1 MRLHGTCDLWGKAY
15 SLIDLKIIRD
25 QPDMVK
31 SEIAK
36 LFTTAPIDEILSL
49 DESRRQV
56 VTEVESLK
64 AKRNEGSKE
73 VGRTKDPARRAQ
85 LIEEMRLLGD
95 EIAAKDEKVRALDE
109 ELYDLLLLVPNLPL
123 PDVPVGPDESH
134 NIVTKTVE
142 VERPKDFQ
150 VRPHWET
157 AEELG
162 IIDFERGVK
171 ISGTRNYILR
181 GDGARLQRALIT
193 WMLDLHVQKHGY
205 TEVYPPYLV
214 LTEMLVGTGQLPKFA
229 ETQFRDIEG
238 EKWLIPTAEV
248 PVTNMYRD
256 EILDEADLPIYNTAY
271 SACFRREQI
280 SAGRDVRG
288 IKRGYQFDKV
298 EMVKIVHPD
307 KSVEEHR
314 RLIQEAEDVLIA
326 LELPYR
332 LLQICTG
339 DLSFTAA
346 NKVDLEVWSPGI
358 DEWLE
363 VSSCSNFLDFQA
375 RRANIKFRPESG
387 GKAQFVHTLNGS
399 GLALPRIMIAI
410 MENYQ
415 LADGSFEVPKVIQPY
430 MGGQSVIG
438 KQAPIGPARVT
449 D

>member
-1 MRLHGTCDLWGKAY
+1 LL
-15 SLIDLKIIRD
+15 DLKLIRE
-25 QPDMVK
+25 QPDMIR
-31 SEIAK
+31 SALDA
-36 LFTTAPIDEILSL
+36 LFATAPLDEILSL
-49 DESRRQV
+49 DESRRQI

-73 VGRTKDPARRAQ
+73 VGRTKDAEHRAA

-95 EIAAKDEKVRALDE
+95 DIASKDEQVRRMDE
-109 ELYDLLLLVPNLPL
+109 ELYNLLLQMPNLPM
-123 PDVPVGPDESH
+123 PGVPVAPDERG
-134 NIVTKTVE
+134 NIVTKTVDI
-142 VERPKDFQ
+142 ERSRDFQ
-150 VRPHWET
+150 VRPHWEIG
-157 AEELG
+157 EELG
-162 IIDFERGVK
+162 IIDFDRGVK
-171 ISGTRNYILR
+171 IAGTRNYVLR
-181 GDGARLQRALIT
+181 GDGARLQRALIA
-193 WMLDLHVQKHGY
+193 WMLDLHVKKHGY

-256 EILDEADLPIYNTAY
+256 EILDESELPIYNTAY
-271 SACFRREQI
+271 TACFRREQI

-298 EMVKIVHPD
+298 EMVKVVHPD
-307 KSVEEHR
+307 TSIDEHAK
-314 RLIQEAEDVLIA
+314 LIAEAEDVLIE

-346 NKVDLEVWSPGI
+346 NKVDLEVWSPGVN
-358 DEWLE
+358 EWLE

-375 RRANIKFRPESG
+375 RRANIKYRPDGG
-387 GKAQFVHTLNGS
+387 GKTQFVHTLNGS
-399 GLALPRIMIAI
+399 GMALPRTMIAI

-415 LADGSFEVPKVIQPY
+415 RADGTFDIPKVIQPY
-430 MGGQSVIG
+430 MGGQTVIE
-438 KQAPIGPARVT
+438 KQGPIGPAGSK
-449 D
+449 

>member
-1 MRLHGTCDLWGKAY
+1 ML
-15 SLIDLKIIRD
+15 DLKIIRD
-25 QPDMVK
+25 QPDLIRSALV
-31 SEIAK
+31 A
-36 LFTTAPIDEILSL
+36 LNATAPLDEILEL

-73 VGRTKDPARRAQ
+73 VSRTKDAERRNQ
-85 LIEEMRLLGD
+85 LIEEMRALGD
-95 EIAAKDEKVRALDE
+95 EIAIRDERVRAMDE
-109 ELYDLLLLVPNLPL
+109 ELHELLLLMPNMPL
-123 PDVPVGPDESH
+123 PEVPVGPDESG
-134 NIVTKTVE
+134 NVVTKTVE
-142 VERPKDFQ
+142 VDRSQDFS
-150 VRPHWET
+150 VRPHWEIG
-157 AEELG
+157 EELG
-162 IIDFERGVK
+162 IIDFDRGVK
-171 ISGTRNYILR
+171 IAGTRNYVLR

-205 TEVYPPYLV
+205 TEVYPPFLV
-214 LTEMLVGTGQLPKFA
+214 LTDMLIGTGQLPKFA

-248 PVTNMYRD
+248 PVTNLYRE
-256 EILDEADLPIYNTAY
+256 EILDEAQLPIYNTAY
-271 SACFRREQI
+271 TACFRREQI

-298 EMVKIVHPD
+298 EMVKIVHP
-307 KSVEEHR
+307 STSLEEHAK
-314 RLIQEAEDVLIA
+314 LIAEAEDVLLG

-346 NKVDLEVWSPGI
+346 NKVDLEVWSPGVQ
-358 DEWLE
+358 EWLE

-375 RRANIKFRPESG
+375 RRANIKFRPEGG
-387 GKAQFVHTLNGS
+387 GKTQFVHTLNGS

-415 LADGSFEVPKVIQPY
+415 LADGTFAIPRVIQPY
-430 MGGQSVIG
+430 MGGQTVIG
-438 KQAPIGPARVT
+438 KQAPIGPAIT
-449 D
+449 G

>member
-1 MRLHGTCDLWGKAY
+1 M
-15 SLIDLKIIRD
+15 IDLKIIRD
-25 QPDMVK
+25 QPDMVR
-31 SEIAK
+31 SA
-36 LFTTAPIDEILSL
+36 LQSLYTTAPIDEILSL

-56 VTEVESLK
+56 VTEVETLK

-73 VGRTKDPARRAQ
+73 VGRTKDAVHRAQ

-95 EIAAKDEKVRALDE
+95 DIAARDERVRAMDD
-109 ELYDLLLLVPNLPL
+109 ELYSLLLNVPNLPL

-134 NIVTKTVE
+134 NVVTKTVQTPH
-142 VERPKDFQ
+142 PKDFA

-171 ISGTRNYILR
+171 IAGTRNYVLR

-193 WMLDLHVQKHGY
+193 WMLDLHTQKHGY
-205 TEVYPPYLV
+205 SEVYPPYLV
-214 LTEMLVGTGQLPKFA
+214 LTEMIVGTGQLPKFA

-256 EILDEADLPIYNTAY
+256 EILEEAELPIYNTAY
-271 SACFRREQI
+271 TACFRREQI

-298 EMVKIVHPD
+298 EMVKIVHPET
-307 KSVEEHR
+307 SIEEHA
-314 RLIQEAEDVLIA
+314 RLIGEAEDVLIE

-346 NKVDLEVWSPGI
+346 NKVDLEVWSPGVE
-358 DEWLE
+358 EWLE
-363 VSSCSNFLDFQA
+363 ISSCSNFLEFQA
-375 RRANIKFRPESG
+375 RRANIKFRPEGG
-387 GKAQFVHTLNGS
+387 GKTQFVHTLNGS

-415 LADGSFEVPKVIQPY
+415 LADGSFEIPKVIQPY
-430 MGGQSVIG
+430 MGGQTLIG
-438 KQAPIGPARVT
+438 KQGPIGPAVVAS
-449 D
+449 

>member
-1 MRLHGTCDLWGKAY
+1 LL
-15 SLIDLKIIRD
+15 DLKLIRD
-25 QPDMVK
+25 QPDMIRSALVARN
-31 SEIAK
+31 I
-36 LFTTAPIDEILSL
+36 TAPIDEILSL

-73 VGRTKDPARRAQ
+73 VGRTQDGDRRTH
-85 LIEEMRLLGD
+85 LIEQMRLLGD
-95 EIAAKDEKVRALDE
+95 EIAAKDEQVRAMDE
-109 ELYDLLLLVPNLPL
+109 ELNGLLLLVPNLPL
-123 PDVPVGPDESH
+123 PEVPVGADESA
-134 NIVTKTVE
+134 NVVTRTVE
-142 VERPKDFQ
+142 VERIREFA
-150 VRPHWET
+150 VRPHWEIG
-157 AEELG
+157 EELG
-162 IIDFERGVK
+162 IIDFDRGVK
-171 ISGTRNYILR
+171 IAGTRNYILR

-229 ETQFRDIEG
+229 EAQFRDIEG

-248 PVTNMYRD
+248 PVTNLYRD
-256 EILDEADLPIYNTAY
+256 EFLEESQLPIYNTAY
-271 SACFRREQI
+271 TACFRREQI

-307 KSVEEHR
+307 NSTEEHA
-314 RLIQEAEDVLIA
+314 RLIEEAEDTLRE
-326 LELPYR
+326 LQLPYR

-339 DLSFTAA
+339 DLSFAGA
-346 NKVDLEVWSPGI
+346 IQVDLEVWSPGV

-375 RRANIKFRPESG
+375 RRANIKFRPEGG
-387 GKAQFVHTLNGS
+387 GKTQFVHTLNGS

-415 LADGSFEVPKVIQPY
+415 LADGTFEVPAVIRPY
-430 MGGQSVIG
+430 MGGQAVIG
-438 KQAPIGPARVT
+438 KQAPIGPARV
-449 D
+449 

>member
-1 MRLHGTCDLWGKAY
+1 M
-15 SLIDLKIIRD
+15 IDLKVIRD
-25 QPDMVK
+25 QTDMVR
-31 SEIAK
+31 SALES
-36 LFTTAPIDEILSL
+36 LFTTAPIDEILAL

-73 VGRTKDPARRAQ
+73 VGRTKDVDRRNQ
-85 LIEEMRLLGD
+85 LIEDMRLLGD
-95 EIAAKDEKVRALDE
+95 EIAARDERVRTMDE
-109 ELYDLLLLVPNLPL
+109 ELSNLLLLVPNLPL
-123 PDVPVGPDESH
+123 PGVPVGPDESH

-142 VERPKDFQ
+142 TRDLKSFDVQ
-150 VRPHWET
+150 PHWDIGE
-157 AEELG
+157 ALG

-171 ISGTRNYILR
+171 IAGTRNYVLR

-193 WMLDLHVQKHGY
+193 WMIDLHTREHGY

-229 ETQFRDIEG
+229 DAQFRDIEG

-256 EILDEADLPIYNTAY
+256 EILDESVLPIYNTAY
-271 SACFRREQI
+271 TACFRREQI

-307 KSVEEHR
+307 TSIDEHE
-314 RLIQEAEDVLIA
+314 RLVREAEAVLIG

-346 NKVDLEVWSPGI
+346 NKIDLEVWSPGVE
-358 DEWLE
+358 EWLE
-363 VSSCSNFLDFQA
+363 VSSCSNFLEFQA
-375 RRANIKFRPESG
+375 RRANIKFRPEGG
-387 GKAQFVHTLNGS
+387 GKTQFVHTLNGS

-415 LADGSFEVPKVIQPY
+415 LPDGRIEVPKVIQPY
-430 MGGQSVIG
+430 MSGQTVIG
-438 KQAPIGPARVT
+438 EQPPIGPAQVLG
-449 D
+449 

>member
-1 MRLHGTCDLWGKAY
+1 ML
-15 SLIDLKIIRD
+15 DLKIIRD
-25 QPDMVK
+25 QPDLIRSALV
-31 SEIAK
+31 A
-36 LFTTAPIDEILSL
+36 LNATAPLDEILEL

-73 VGRTKDPARRAQ
+73 VSRTKDAERRNQ
-85 LIEEMRLLGD
+85 LIEEMRALGD
-95 EIAAKDEKVRALDE
+95 EIAIRDERVRAMDE
-109 ELYDLLLLVPNLPL
+109 ELHELLLLMPNMPL
-123 PDVPVGPDESH
+123 PEVPVGPDESG
-134 NIVTKTVE
+134 NVVTKTVE
-142 VERPKDFQ
+142 VDRSQDFS
-150 VRPHWET
+150 VRPHWEIG
-157 AEELG
+157 EELG
-162 IIDFERGVK
+162 IIDFDRGVK
-171 ISGTRNYILR
+171 IAGTRNYVLR

-205 TEVYPPYLV
+205 TEVYPPFLV
-214 LTEMLVGTGQLPKFA
+214 LTDMLIGTGQLPKFA

-248 PVTNMYRD
+248 PVTNLYRE
-256 EILDEADLPIYNTAY
+256 EILDEAQLPIYNTAY
-271 SACFRREQI
+271 TACFRREQI

-298 EMVKIVHPD
+298 EMVKIVHP
-307 KSVEEHR
+307 STSIEEHAK
-314 RLIQEAEDVLIA
+314 LIAEAEDVLLG

-346 NKVDLEVWSPGI
+346 NKVDLEVWSPGVQ
-358 DEWLE
+358 EWLE

-375 RRANIKFRPESG
+375 RRANIKFRPEGG
-387 GKAQFVHTLNGS
+387 GKTQFVHTLNGS

-415 LADGSFEVPKVIQPY
+415 LADGTFAIPRVIQPY
-430 MGGQSVIG
+430 MGGQTVIG
-438 KQAPIGPARVT
+438 KQAPIGPAIT
-449 D
+449 G

>member
-1 MRLHGTCDLWGKAY
+1 M
-15 SLIDLKIIRD
+15 IDLKVIRD
-25 QPDMVK
+25 QTDMVR
-31 SEIAK
+31 SALES
-36 LFTTAPIDEILSL
+36 LFTTAPIDEILAL

-56 VTEVESLK
+56 VTEVESLR

-73 VGRTKDPARRAQ
+73 VGRTNDVDRRNQ
-85 LIEEMRLLGD
+85 LIEEMRFLGD
-95 EIAAKDEKVRALDE
+95 DIAARDEQVRAMDE
-109 ELYDLLLLVPNLPL
+109 ELSNLLLLVPNLPL
-123 PDVPVGPDESH
+123 PEVPVGPDESH
-134 NIVTKTVE
+134 NIVTKTVIA
-142 VERPKDFQ
+142 RDFKSSAVQ
-150 VRPHWET
+150 PHWDIGE
-157 AEELG
+157 ALG

-171 ISGTRNYILR
+171 IAGTRNYVLR

-193 WMLDLHVQKHGY
+193 WMIDLHTREHGY

-229 ETQFRDIEG
+229 DAQFRDIEG

-256 EILDEADLPIYNTAY
+256 EILDESVLPIYNTAY
-271 SACFRREQI
+271 TACFRREQI

-307 KSVEEHR
+307 TSIDEHE
-314 RLIQEAEDVLIA
+314 RLVREAEAVLIG

-346 NKVDLEVWSPGI
+346 NKIDLEVWSPGVE
-358 DEWLE
+358 EWLE
-363 VSSCSNFLDFQA
+363 VSSCSNFLEFQA
-375 RRANIKFRPESG
+375 RRANIKFRPEGG
-387 GKAQFVHTLNGS
+387 GKTQFVHTLNGS

-415 LADGSFEVPKVIQPY
+415 LPDGRIEVPKVIQPY
-430 MGGQSVIG
+430 MGGQTVIG
-438 KQAPIGPARVT
+438 EQPPIGPAQT
-449 D
+449 LD

>member
-1 MRLHGTCDLWGKAY
+1 LL
-15 SLIDLKIIRD
+15 DLKLIRE
-25 QPDMVK
+25 QPDMIRGALV
-31 SEIAK
+31 A
-36 LFTTAPIDEILSL
+36 LNATAPLDEILSL

-56 VTEVESLK
+56 VTDVESLK
-64 AKRNEGSKE
+64 AKRNDGSKE
-73 VGRTKDPARRAQ
+73 VGRTKDAERRSQ
-85 LIEEMRLLGD
+85 LIEEMRQLGD
-95 EIAAKDEKVRALDE
+95 EIAEKDEQVRVMDE
-109 ELYDLLLLVPNLPL
+109 ELYSLLLQMPNLPL
-123 PDVPVGPDESH
+123 AGVPVAPDESG
-134 NIVTKTVE
+134 NVVTKTVE
-142 VERPKDFQ
+142 VERARNFT
-150 VRPHWET
+150 VRPHWEIG
-157 AEELG
+157 EELG

-171 ISGTRNYILR
+171 IAGTRNYILR
-181 GDGARLQRALIT
+181 GDGARLQRALIA
-193 WMLDLHVQKHGY
+193 WMLDLHVRKHGY

-248 PVTNMYRD
+248 PVTNLYRD
-256 EILDEADLPIYNTAY
+256 EILAESELPIYNTAY
-271 SACFRREQI
+271 TACFRREQI

-307 KSVEEHR
+307 TSIEEHA
-314 RLIQEAEDVLIA
+314 RLIAEAEDVLLG

-346 NKVDLEVWSPGI
+346 NKVDLEVWSPGVK
-358 DEWLE
+358 EWLE

-375 RRANIKFRPESG
+375 RRANIKFRPEGG
-387 GKAQFVHTLNGS
+387 GKTQFVHTLNGS

-415 LADGSFEVPKVIQPY
+415 HADGTFEIPKVIQPY
-430 MGGQSVIG
+430 MSGQDMIAM
-438 KQAPIGPARVT
+438 QEPIGPAT
-449 D
+449 IA

>member
-1 MRLHGTCDLWGKAY
+1 M
-15 SLIDLKIIRD
+15 IRGAL
-25 QPDMVK
+25 V
-31 SEIAK
+31 A
-36 LFTTAPIDEILSL
+36 LNATAPLDEILSL

-56 VTEVESLK
+56 VTDVESLK
-64 AKRNEGSKE
+64 AKRNDGSKE
-73 VGRTKDPARRAQ
+73 VGRTKDAERRSQ
-85 LIEEMRLLGD
+85 LIEEMRQLGD
-95 EIAAKDEKVRALDE
+95 EIAEKDEQVRVMDE
-109 ELYDLLLLVPNLPL
+109 ELYSLLLQMPNLPL
-123 PDVPVGPDESH
+123 AGVPVAPDESG
-134 NIVTKTVE
+134 NVVTKTVE
-142 VERPKDFQ
+142 VERARNFT
-150 VRPHWET
+150 VRPHWEIG
-157 AEELG
+157 EELG

-171 ISGTRNYILR
+171 IAGTRNYILR
-181 GDGARLQRALIT
+181 GDGARLQRALIA
-193 WMLDLHVQKHGY
+193 WMLDLHVRKHGY

-248 PVTNMYRD
+248 PVTNLYRD
-256 EILDEADLPIYNTAY
+256 EILAESELPIYNTAY
-271 SACFRREQI
+271 TACFRREQI

-307 KSVEEHR
+307 TSTEEHA
-314 RLIQEAEDVLIA
+314 RLIAEAEDVLLG

-346 NKVDLEVWSPGI
+346 NKVDLEVWSPGVK
-358 DEWLE
+358 EWLE

-375 RRANIKFRPESG
+375 RRANIKFRPEGG
-387 GKAQFVHTLNGS
+387 GKTQFVHTLNGS

-415 LADGSFEVPKVIQPY
+415 HADGTFEIPKVIQPY
-430 MGGQSVIG
+430 MSGQDMIAM
-438 KQAPIGPARVT
+438 QEPIGPAT
-449 D
+449 IA

>member
-1 MRLHGTCDLWGKAY
+1 M
-15 SLIDLKIIRD
+15 IRSAL
-25 QPDMVK
+25 V
-31 SEIAK
+31 A
-36 LFTTAPIDEILSL
+36 LNATAPLDEILSL
-49 DESRRQV
+49 DESRRLV
-56 VTEVESLK
+56 VTDVESLK

-73 VGRTKDPARRAQ
+73 VGRTKDADRRAQ

-95 EIAAKDEKVRALDE
+95 DIAAKDEQVRAIDG
-109 ELYDLLLLVPNLPL
+109 ELHDLLLQMPNLPQEG
-123 PDVPVGPDESH
+123 VPVAPDESG
-134 NIVTKTVE
+134 NVVTKTIE
-142 VERPKDFQ
+142 VERAKDFT
-150 VRPHWET
+150 VRPHWDT

-171 ISGTRNYILR
+171 IAGTRNYILR

-193 WMLDLHVQKHGY
+193 WMLDLHTQKHGY

-248 PVTNMYRD
+248 PITNLYRD
-256 EILDEADLPIYNTAY
+256 EILDESQLPIYNTAY
-271 SACFRREQI
+271 TACFRREQI

-298 EMVKIVHPD
+298 EMVKIVHPATSTD
-307 KSVEEHR
+307 EHAK
-314 RLIQEAEDVLIA
+314 LIAEAEDVLLG

-346 NKVDLEVWSPGI
+346 NKVDLEVWSPGVA
-358 DEWLE
+358 EWLE
-363 VSSCSNFLDFQA
+363 VSSCSNFLEFQA
-375 RRANIKFRPESG
+375 RRANIKFRPDG
-387 GKAQFVHTLNGS
+387 GGRTQFVHTLNGS

-430 MGGQSVIG
+430 MGGQTVIG
-438 KQAPIGPARVT
+438 KQGPIGPAV
-449 D
+449 

>member
-1 MRLHGTCDLWGKAY
+1 MVRSALQ
-15 SLIDLKIIRD
+15 SLY
-25 QPDMVK
+25 
-31 SEIAK
+31 A
-36 LFTTAPIDEILSL
+36 TAPIDEILAL
-49 DESRRQV
+49 DESRRMV
-56 VTEVESLK
+56 VTEAETLK

-73 VGRTKDPARRAQ
+73 VGRTKDAERRAQ

-95 EIAAKDEKVRALDE
+95 EIAAKDERVRAIDDE
-109 ELYDLLLLVPNLPL
+109 LGSLLLHVPNLPL
-123 PDVPVGPDESH
+123 PEVPVGPDESH
-134 NIVTKTVE
+134 NVVTKTVDF
-142 VERPKDFQ
+142 PHPADFQ

-171 ISGTRNYILR
+171 IAGTRNYVLR

-193 WMLDLHVQKHGY
+193 WMIDLHVQKHGY

-214 LTEMLVGTGQLPKFA
+214 LTDMLVGTGQLPKFA

-248 PVTNMYRD
+248 PVTNLYRD
-256 EILDEADLPIYNTAY
+256 EILEEAELPIYNTAY
-271 SACFRREQI
+271 TACFRREQI

-298 EMVKIVHPD
+298 EMVKLVHPET
-307 KSVEEHR
+307 SIAEHT
-314 RLIQEAEDVLIA
+314 RLIGEAEDVLVE

-346 NKVDLEVWSPGI
+346 NKVDLEVWSPGVA
-358 DEWLE
+358 EWLE
-363 VSSCSNFLDFQA
+363 ISSCSNFLDFQA
-375 RRANIKFRPESG
+375 RRANIKFRPTGG
-387 GKAQFVHTLNGS
+387 GKTQFVHTLNGS
-399 GLALPRIMIAI
+399 GLALPRLMIAI

-415 LADGSFEVPKVIQPY
+415 LADGSFEVPKVVQPY
-430 MGGQSVIG
+430 LGGQKVIG
-438 KQAPIGPARVT
+438 RQGPIGPAVVSA
-449 D
+449 

>member
-1 MRLHGTCDLWGKAY
+1 ML
-15 SLIDLKIIRD
+15 DLKLIRE
-25 QPDMVK
+25 QPDMIRSALV
-31 SEIAK
+31 A
-36 LFTTAPIDEILSL
+36 LNATAPLDEILSL
-49 DESRRQV
+49 DESRRLV
-56 VTEVESLK
+56 VTDVESLK
-64 AKRNEGSKE
+64 AKRNDGSKE
-73 VGRTKDPARRAQ
+73 VGRTKDAERRAT

-95 EIAAKDEKVRALDE
+95 EIAAKDEQVRVMDE
-109 ELYDLLLLVPNLPL
+109 ELYNLLLQMPNLPM
-123 PDVPVGPDESH
+123 DGVPVAPDESG
-134 NIVTKTVE
+134 NVVTKTVE
-142 VERPKDFQ
+142 VERARDFT
-150 VRPHWET
+150 VRPHWEIG
-157 AEELG
+157 EELG

-171 ISGTRNYILR
+171 IAGTRNYILR

-248 PVTNMYRD
+248 PVTNLYRD
-256 EILDEADLPIYNTAY
+256 EILAESELPIYNTAY
-271 SACFRREQI
+271 TACFRREQI

-307 KSVEEHR
+307 TSIDEHA
-314 RLIQEAEDVLIA
+314 RLISEAEDVLLG

-346 NKVDLEVWSPGI
+346 NKVDLEVWSPGVE
-358 DEWLE
+358 EWLE
-363 VSSCSNFLDFQA
+363 VSSCSNFLEFQA
-375 RRANIKFRPESG
+375 RRANIKFRPDGG
-387 GKAQFVHTLNGS
+387 GKTQFVHTLNGS

-415 LADGSFEVPKVIQPY
+415 LADGTFEVPKVIQPY
-430 MGGQSVIG
+430 MGGQTVIATQG
-438 KQAPIGPARVT
+438 PIGPAAAK
-449 D
+449 

>member
-1 MRLHGTCDLWGKAY
+1 M
-15 SLIDLKIIRD
+15 IRSAL
-25 QPDMVK
+25 V
-31 SEIAK
+31 A
-36 LFTTAPIDEILSL
+36 LNTTAPLDEILSL
-49 DESRRQV
+49 DESRRMI

-73 VGRTKDPARRAQ
+73 VGRTKDPERRAQ

-95 EIAAKDEKVRALDE
+95 EIAAKDEQVRAMDE
-109 ELYDLLLLVPNLPL
+109 ELYNLLLQMPNLPM
-123 PDVPVGPDESH
+123 DGVPVAPDESG
-134 NIVTKTVE
+134 NVVTKTVE
-142 VERPKDFQ
+142 DPRRRDFT
-150 VRPHWET
+150 VRPHWEIG
-157 AEELG
+157 EELG

-171 ISGTRNYILR
+171 IAGTRNYVLR

-193 WMLDLHVQKHGY
+193 WMIDLHTQKHGY

-229 ETQFRDIEG
+229 DTQFRDIEG

-248 PVTNMYRD
+248 PVTNLYRD
-256 EILDEADLPIYNTAY
+256 EILDESQLPIYNTAY
-271 SACFRREQI
+271 TACFRREQI

-307 KSVEEHR
+307 RSIEEHE
-314 RLIQEAEDVLIA
+314 RLISEAEDVLIG

-346 NKVDLEVWSPGI
+346 NKVDLEVWSPGVE
-358 DEWLE
+358 EWLE

-387 GKAQFVHTLNGS
+387 GKVQFVHTLNGS

-415 LADGSFEVPKVIQPY
+415 QPDGTFEIPKVIQPY
-430 MGGQSVIG
+430 MGGQTSIG
-438 KQAPIGPARVT
+438 LQAPIGPAASR
-449 D
+449 

>member
-1 MRLHGTCDLWGKAY
+1 LL
-15 SLIDLKIIRD
+15 DLKVIRD
-25 QPDMVK
+25 QPDMIRSALV
-31 SEIAK
+31 A
-36 LFTTAPIDEILSL
+36 LNTTAPLDEILTL
-49 DESRRQV
+49 DESRRLI
-56 VTEVESLK
+56 VTDVESLK
-64 AKRNEGSKE
+64 AKRNDGSKE
-73 VGRTKDPARRAQ
+73 VGRTKDPERRAQ
-85 LIEEMRLLGD
+85 LIEDMRLLGD
-95 EIAAKDEKVRALDE
+95 EIAAKDEQVRAMDE
-109 ELYDLLLLVPNLPL
+109 ELYNLLLQMPNLPMEG
-123 PDVPVGPDESH
+123 VPVAPDESG
-134 NIVTKTVE
+134 NVVTKTIE
-142 VERPKDFQ
+142 DTRQRDFA
-150 VRPHWET
+150 VRPHWEI

-171 ISGTRNYILR
+171 IAGTRNYVLR

-193 WMLDLHVQKHGY
+193 WMLDLHTQKHGY

-256 EILDEADLPIYNTAY
+256 EILDESQLPIYNTAY
-271 SACFRREQI
+271 TACFRREQI

-307 KSVEEHR
+307 RSSEEHE
-314 RLIQEAEDVLIA
+314 RLISEAEDVLIG

-346 NKVDLEVWSPGI
+346 NKVDLEVWSPGVE
-358 DEWLE
+358 EWLE

-387 GKAQFVHTLNGS
+387 GRVQFVHTLNGS

-415 LADGSFEVPKVIQPY
+415 RSDGTFEIPKVIQPY
-430 MGGQSVIG
+430 MGGQTSIG
-438 KQAPIGPARVT
+438 AQAPIGPAASK
-449 D
+449 

>member
-1 MRLHGTCDLWGKAY
+1 M
-15 SLIDLKIIRD
+15 IRSAL
-25 QPDMVK
+25 V
-31 SEIAK
+31 A
-36 LFTTAPIDEILSL
+36 LNATAPLDEILSL
-49 DESRRQV
+49 DESRRLV
-56 VTEVESLK
+56 VTDVESLK

-73 VGRTKDPARRAQ
+73 VGRTRDADRRTA

-95 EIAAKDEKVRALDE
+95 DIAAKDEQVRIMDE
-109 ELYDLLLLVPNLPL
+109 ELYNLLLQMPNLPMAG
-123 PDVPVGPDESH
+123 VPVAPDERG
-134 NIVTKTVE
+134 NVVTKTVD
-142 VERPKDFQ
+142 VERTKDFQ
-150 VRPHWET
+150 VRPHWEIG
-157 AEELG
+157 EELG
-162 IIDFERGVK
+162 IIDFDRGVK
-171 ISGTRNYILR
+171 IAGTRNYVLR
-181 GDGARLQRALIT
+181 GDGARLQRALIA
-193 WMLDLHVQKHGY
+193 WMIDLHVRKHGY

-256 EILDEADLPIYNTAY
+256 EILDESELPIYNTAY
-271 SACFRREQI
+271 TACFRREQI

-307 KSVEEHR
+307 TSIEEHAK
-314 RLIQEAEDVLIA
+314 LISEAEDVLIG

-346 NKVDLEVWSPGI
+346 NKVDLEVWSPGV

-375 RRANIKFRPESG
+375 RRANIKFRPEGG
-387 GKAQFVHTLNGS
+387 GKIQFVHTLNGS
-399 GLALPRIMIAI
+399 GMALPRTMIAI

-415 LADGSFEVPKVIQPY
+415 QADGTFEVPKIIQPY
-430 MGGQSVIG
+430 MGGQTIIG
-438 KQAPIGPARVT
+438 KQGPIGPAVS
-449 D
+449 